1 LLRRT
6 REIICFFFIPTKKRK
21 VIKKVRSV
29 CEKDR
34 EVESTV
40 EESKKE
46 DLKNSV
52 YETETDR
59 RIEKALQMTM

>member
-1 LLRRT
+1 
-6 REIICFFFIPTKKRK
+6 
-21 VIKKVRSV
+21 VRSV